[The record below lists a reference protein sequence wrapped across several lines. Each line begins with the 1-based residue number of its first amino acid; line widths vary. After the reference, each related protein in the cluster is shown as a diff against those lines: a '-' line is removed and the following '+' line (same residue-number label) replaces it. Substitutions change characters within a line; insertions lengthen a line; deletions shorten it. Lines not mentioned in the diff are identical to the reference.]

1 METATA
7 PVHILIVDDEPE
19 AVQLLELVLRSGG
32 YRVSQAA
39 SGKEALAKLQAALQT
54 DAPVQLML
62 LDLMLPEMDG
72 LQVLQR
78 MRTQPRLARL
88 PVIIVTGAYSPRQEI
103 AGLEG
108 GADDVIAKPF
118 STPQL
123 LARIRTLLRA
133 RRAEEALGRAE
144 ALSHLLIEGM
154 RDMVFVAD
162 ERGHFTYVSPSA
174 EPLTGYTQAEMTSGK
189 ITLEWLIHP
198 ADYERVREQM
208 QAALEGQGA
217 EIESRMIRKDG
228 TLLWAALSVEPL
240 RETAGLQ
247 GLLRDVTARHQTE
260 EALRVRSA
268 ELAALNLL
276 AQRIGESLDAQA
288 MLSETLGALMDVVN
302 AEFGLVYTLTDNL
315 PRLRTWHGLPA
326 DMVKEADSADVTQR
340 LNLTE
345 LQLQHGQPQDET
357 GPVSPIPPATG
368 AQSWVSLPLRDRG
381 QPLGVL
387 VLASRNSHSFDA
399 AEIDFLAAAGE
410 QIGLG
415 LRNAQLYA
423 EAQQRAT
430 ELALINQATHAVNST
445 LNLDAVLQT
454 IMTQA
459 IKVLHGQAGSVML
472 LEEPQGD
479 LVFAA
484 AAGPSGEKLRGTRVP
499 VASSIA
505 GQVVREGRSLIV
517 GNAQRDDRLYR
528 SVDGITGLTTENLL
542 AAPLRVR
549 DRIIGVLEVINK
561 RAGQFSPTDLA
572 LLEALAV
579 PAATAIENARLYEG
593 ALRHAEEI
601 QRSQAQ
607 LIRSEK
613 LAATG
618 RLAVSLAHEINNPLQ
633 AIQNL
638 LHLTLEYEISN
649 AKRRE
654 FLEMAREETSRLIKL
669 VQQTLEFYRP
679 AQAQAGPMDLN
690 ATVERVL
697 ALARKKLSHSDVQ
710 VDLRLTPSLPPVTG
724 MPDQIAQVFLN
735 LIVNAAEAMSDGG
748 RLCVESRTSNGH
760 VEMIFADTGP
770 GIVPEDLPH
779 IFEPF
784 YTTKDSGTGLGLAV
798 SYSIVESHRGTLSV
812 DSIPGH
818 GTTFTVR
825 LPAAA
830 QSRPPSAKRR
840 RRKREHLEGDAA
852 NPRQTGE

>member
-1 METATA
+1 METSTL
-7 PVHILIVDDEPE
+7 PVHILVVDDDPE
-19 AVQLLELVLRSGG
+19 AAQLLEFVLKPEGYCVSTAGSG
-32 YRVSQAA
+32 Q
-39 SGKEALAKLQAALQT
+39 EALARLQASLQT
-54 DAPVQLML
+54 DAPVQLMV
-62 LDLMLPEMDG
+62 LDLMMPEMDG
-72 LQVLQR
+72 LEVLQR
-78 MRTQPRLARL
+78 VRSQPRLARL
-88 PVIIVTGAYSPRQEI
+88 PVMIVTGAYSPSQEI
-103 AGLEG
+103 AGLEA
-108 GADDVIAKPF
+108 GADDVMAKPC
-118 STPQL
+118 STPHF
-123 LARIRTLLRA
+123 LARVRTLLRA
-133 RRAEEALGRAE
+133 RHAEEALGRAE

-162 ERGHFTYVSPSA
+162 ERGQFTYVSPSA
-174 EPLTGYTQAEMTSGK
+174 EPLTGYTQAELTSGQ

-198 ADYERVREQM
+198 ADHKRVREQM

-228 TLLWAALSVEPL
+228 TLLWAAISIEPL
-240 RETAGLQ
+240 RDAAGLQ
-247 GLLRDVTARHQTE
+247 GILRDVTARHQTE

-276 AQRIGESLDAQA
+276 AQRIGESLDVQA
-288 MLSETLGALMDVVN
+288 MLSETLGTLMDVVN
-302 AEFGLVYTLTDNL
+302 AEFGLVYTLDGDQ
-315 PRLRTWHGLPA
+315 PRVRAWHGLPA
-326 DMVKEADSADVTQR
+326 AMIAEADSPEATPH

-345 LQLQHGQPQDET
+345 MQVQRGQPPDEM
-357 GPVSPIPPATG
+357 GRVSPILQAAG
-368 AQSWVSLPLRDRG
+368 AHSWVSLPLRDRG
-381 QPLGVL
+381 QPLGLV
-387 VLASRNSHSFDA
+387 VLASRSSHAFDA
-399 AEIDFLAAAGE
+399 VEMDFLAAAGE
-410 QIGLG
+410 QIRLG
-415 LRNAQLYA
+415 LRKAQLHA
-423 EAQQRAT
+423 ETQQRAT

-445 LNLDAVLQT
+445 LNLDLVLQT
-454 IMTQA
+454 IMTMA
-459 IKVLHGQAGSVML
+459 IQVFQGEAGSVML
-472 LEEPQGD
+472 LEEQHDD

-484 AAGPSGEKLRGTRVP
+484 AAGPASERLRGTHVP

-505 GQVVREGRSLIV
+505 GQAVREGRSLII

-528 SVDGITGLTTENLL
+528 SVDGLTGLTTQNLL

-561 RAGQFSPTDLA
+561 RVGDFTVADLA
-572 LLEALAV
+572 LLEALAG

-607 LIRSEK
+607 LILSEK

-638 LHLTLEYEISN
+638 LHLLLEYEISD

-654 FLEMAREETSRLIKL
+654 FLEMAREETSRLITL

-690 ATVERVL
+690 ATVQRVL
-697 ALARKKLSHSDVQ
+697 ALARKKLSHSNVE
-710 VDLRLTPSLPPVTG
+710 VELRLAPSLPPVAG

-735 LIVNAAEAMSDGG
+735 LIVNSSEAMGDGG
-748 RLCVESRTSNGH
+748 RLCIESRISDGY

-770 GIVPEDLPH
+770 GIAPEDLPH

-784 YTTKDSGTGLGLAV
+784 YTTKHSGTGLGLAV
-798 SYSIVESHRGTLSV
+798 SYSIVESHQGALSV
-812 DSIPGH
+812 DSVPGQ
-818 GTTFTVR
+818 GATFIVR

-830 QSRPPSAKRR
+830 KAKPPTAKRR
-840 RRKREHLEGDAA
+840 RRRRSNPDGDAA
-852 NPRQTGE
+852 EDRPTGG